1 MPINR
6 NEILNGMMDKFIQCM
21 EQAKQCKNVNELIAL
36 AKTNGV
42 EMTREEAEAFM
53 AMLADVEHDGENLK

>member
-1 MPINR
+1 MPING
-6 NEILNGMMDKFIQCM
+6 NEILNGMMEKAIQCM
-21 EQAKQCKNVNELIAL
+21 EQAKQCKDVNELIEL

-53 AMLADVEHDGENLK
+53 AMLADVKRNGENLK